1 MRNRTNVLHPLA
13 LMSIA
18 GSVIA
23 AILVLTLWWRV
34 GIPALSQNVPAAQP
48 SAVAAMFG
56 IDPAKFA
63 DLPPEKRTL
72 LEAWYRQAEQDR
84 RSPPPK
90 NPATPP
96 PTPAPTPAG
105 GPITLPQRPAGAGII
120 VESGQ
125 APLPGSLYAIEN
137 SWHKPEDG
145 GFIQVFAGAERED
158 PAQGIVA
165 VVVATGNGQP
175 PPPLEVHRTPAKA
188 GAVRVV
194 DADGERLTLRTSSGA
209 TFIFDVPARRF
220 VSP

>member
-1 MRNRTNVLHPLA
+1 MRNQTNSLRRLA
-13 LMSIA
+13 LMLIA
-18 GSVIA
+18 GS
-23 AILVLTLWWRV
+23 AITAVLAFALTWHV
-34 GIPALSQNVPAAQP
+34 GIPALSQSAPPAQP

-56 IDPAKFA
+56 IDPAKFT
-63 DLPPEKRTL
+63 DLPSEKRAL
-72 LEAWYRQAEQDR
+72 LEASYRRAEQER
-84 RSPPPK
+84 RGPPPK
-90 NPATPP
+90 NPALPP